1 MELTDLRNVV
11 LDTAPCIYFLEGS
24 VSDRRRAVMEP
35 LIEAAESGE
44 TQVSVST
51 LSVTELLT
59 GPLRKKDRMAEARTR
74 LFLSELCNLV
84 PADFEVADAAAR
96 LRARHRL
103 RTPDALV
110 CATGLVIG
118 ADAIVGNDARWKRV
132 ADLPYV
138 HLDDIAG

>member
-24 VSDRRRAVMEP
+24 VSDRRRAVMDP
-35 LIEAAESGE
+35 LIESAESGE